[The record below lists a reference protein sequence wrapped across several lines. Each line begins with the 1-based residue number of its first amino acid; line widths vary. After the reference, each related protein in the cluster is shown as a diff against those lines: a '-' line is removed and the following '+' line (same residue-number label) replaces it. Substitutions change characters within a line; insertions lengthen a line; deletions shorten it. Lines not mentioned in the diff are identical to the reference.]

1 MPANFQKSMDTR
13 RLIKKYIK
21 MSVNKRERE
30 QKECMATAFLAS

>member
-1 MPANFQKSMDTR
+1 MPEKFQKKTGI
-13 RLIKKYIK
+13 LYKKYIK